1 MVNVKKYDFKGELQ
15 GEVVIDTTIDKP
27 ANAQMVKDYIV
38 AIRHNLR
45 QWSANTKG
53 RSEVNHTGKKPHRQK
68 GTGNARQGCLAAP
81 QYKGGGRVFAPK
93 PKFDQFVRINK
104 KEKRSVIR
112 QILLEK
118 IEKGD
123 LIFLQES
130 LPAEPKTKIVADFL
144 KAVKSDGRRVLF
156 LGSMPMTEE
165 GEMAA
170 LPTEH
175 YGVFSKSLRNIPRS
189 YFQLLVNASG
199 YDLLAPHRIVV
210 FDTAVNELKQ
220 IFQS

>member
-1 MVNVKKYDFKGELQ
+1 MVNVKKYDFKGQEQ
-15 GEVVIDTTIDKP
+15 GEVFIDTAIEKP
-27 ANAQMVKDYIV
+27 ANIQMIKDYIV

-123 LIFLQES
+123 LVFVQED
-130 LPAEPKTKIVADFL
+130 LPEQPKTKVVADFL
-144 KAVKSDGRRVLF
+144 KAVNSDGKRVLF
-156 LGSMPMTEE
+156 LGAMPTTGE
-165 GEMAA
+165 GEMVASPA
-170 LPTEH
+170 EH
-175 YGVFSKSLRNIPRS
+175 YSVFTKSLRNIPNS
-189 YFQLLVNASG
+189 YFQLLINASG
-199 YDLLAPHRIVV
+199 YDLLAPSRIVV